1 MIFYHI
7 SDKITNRL
15 DYVKI
20 KLMNNQESQLKV
32 WQKSA
37 NQQANFSFI
46 KKLIAAFPQ
55 AEVYLVGGAVRDLIL
70 EKSTKDFDFVVAKV
84 EAKELE
90 KFLAREGEVNLVG
103 KSFGV
108 FKFIPLLSMEGP
120 RGGYES
126 QKKIVSSKAPL
137 NLPLERGEIIEPFDI
152 ALPRTEQAGMSG
164 GYKDFNIQSDQNLK
178 IESDLSRRDF
188 TINAL
193 AWDLK
198 NQKLIDAFDGLKD
211 LENKIIRAIGQP
223 EQRFQEDYTRLLR
236 AIRFACQLDFT
247 IEPKT
252 LETIKKKS
260 KKILEITKERINEE
274 FTKIIMSDN
283 AETGL
288 RLMQLIG
295 LLKILIPELER
306 GVGMA
311 QNKAHIYEVFDHS
324 VRALGVATQ
333 KNYKLEIRLGA
344 LFHDIGKP
352 VTKEFKDGDATFYN
366 HDQEGAKIT
375 KQILKRLNYSND
387 IIKDVVHLV
396 RYHMFYYALDTV
408 TDAGVR
414 RLLNRIGKDNV
425 DDFIN
430 LRICDR
436 LGMGRPKAKPW
447 KLIQLERRF
456 KEVQLDP
463 ITPKM
468 LKVTGHDV
476 ISELKIK
483 PGPKIGLLLNALL
496 GEVLED
502 PDKNSKKYL
511 ITRLKELNKLKDSE
525 LVKKHPDTAFYEE
538 ERKRLLHAQK

>member
-1 MIFYHI
+1 MDNYQE
-7 SDKITNRL
+7 
-15 DYVKI
+15 
-20 KLMNNQESQLKV
+20 KLSA

-37 NQQANFSFI
+37 SKEADFYFI
-46 KKLIAAFPQ
+46 KKLIKAWPQ

-70 EKSTKDFDFVVAKV
+70 EKPTKDFDFVVAKV
-84 EAKELE
+84 EVKELE
-90 KFLAREGEVNLVG
+90 KFLAREGQVNLVG

-108 FKFIPLLSMEGP
+108 FKFISPLLKKGLKEN
-120 RGGYES
+120 YEDR
-126 QKKIVSSKAPL
+126 KKIVSFKTPL
-137 NLPLERGEIIEPFDI
+137 NLPLERGEIMEPFDI
-152 ALPRTEQAGMSG
+152 ALPRTEHAGMSG
-164 GYKDFNIQSDQNLK
+164 GYKDFAVQSDKDLK

-211 LENKIIRAIGQP
+211 LKNKIIRAIGQP

-236 AIRFACQLDFT
+236 AIRLACQLDFT
-247 IEPKT
+247 IEDKT
-252 LETIKKKS
+252 LKVIKKKS
-260 KKILEITKERINEE
+260 KKILEISKERINEE
-274 FTKIIMSDN
+274 FTKIIMSDK

-288 RLMQLIG
+288 RLLQSIG
-295 LLKILIPELER
+295 LLKILIPELEK

-311 QNKAHIYEVFDHS
+311 QNKAHIYEVFEHS
-324 VRALGVATQ
+324 IRALGVAAQ
-333 KNYKLEIRLGA
+333 KNYKLEIRLAA

-352 VTKEFKDGDATFYN
+352 VTKELKDGDATFYN
-366 HDQEGAKIT
+366 HDQVGAKIT

-387 IIKDVVHLV
+387 IIKTVVHLV

-414 RLLNRIGKDNV
+414 RLLNRIGKENV
-425 DDFIN
+425 DDFIS

-463 ITPKM
+463 LTPKM

-476 ISELKIK
+476 ISDLKIQ

-496 GEVLED
+496 SEVLED
-502 PDKNSKKYL
+502 PKKNTKKYL
-511 ITRLKELNKLKDSE
+511 TARLKELNKLKDGD
-525 LVKKHPDTAFYEE
+525 LAKKHPDIAFYEE